1 MYYFL
6 PPFYQG
12 VLTTNP
18 PPFQLCAP
26 FFAKTISHGAGA
38 LPVFK
43 KNSSSNTNLHERFG
57 KDSGKHNAFKTMKI
71 LVVHRQKKTVD
82 LIKSVLSSCN
92 PVVLHTES
100 GLDGLLTSRI
110 EHFDVII
117 SGTDLPVVTGFEL
130 IRSVRTNSINRNT
143 PVIFI
148 SDEVDEK
155 TQHLGNA
162 LGVAAMLALK
172 DVDIRL
178 ADIVSEQVKTE
189 PDKKWSELL
198 PSTRSN

>member
-1 MYYFL
+1 LGKVVLNTMFL
-6 PPFYQG
+6 G
-12 VLTTNP
+12 
-18 PPFQLCAP
+18 
-26 FFAKTISHGAGA
+26 
-38 LPVFK
+38 
-43 KNSSSNTNLHERFG
+43 
-57 KDSGKHNAFKTMKI
+57 TMKI

-82 LIKSVLSSCN
+82 LIKSVLSNCN

-155 TQHLGNA
+155 TLHLGHA
-162 LGVAAMLALK
+162 LGVEAMLAMK
-172 DVDIRL
+172 EVDIRL
-178 ADIVSEQVKTE
+178 AAIVNEQVKTE
-189 PDKKWSELL
+189 PDKKWSQLL
-198 PSTRSN
+198 PNTRTN